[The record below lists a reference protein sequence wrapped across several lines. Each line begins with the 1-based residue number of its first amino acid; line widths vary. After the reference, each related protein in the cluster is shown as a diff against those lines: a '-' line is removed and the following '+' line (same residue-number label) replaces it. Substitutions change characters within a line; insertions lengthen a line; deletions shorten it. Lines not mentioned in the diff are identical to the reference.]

1 MRILIIEDEKS
12 ISDGV
17 LKYLVNQNY
26 LCDQAF
32 SCREALMKSSSN
44 EYDCILLDLMLPDG
58 DGLNLLKII
67 KMNSPSAG
75 IIILS
80 AKGTVEDKVEGM
92 KLGADDYLP
101 KPFNLAELNARV
113 FALLRRR
120 HFKGYNRV
128 ESNNVQIDLLS
139 KSVSVGGSPVILTKS
154 EFSILLFLIHNKG
167 SVITKIALAEHLCG
181 EMADMMNNFNFV
193 YCHIK
198 NLKSKLLSAGGKD
211 CIKTIYG
218 VGYKWEEQNL

>member
-12 ISDGV
+12 ISDGIFH
-17 LKYLVNQNY
+17 YLNNQNY

-32 SCREALMKSSSN
+32 SCREALLKSSGN
-44 EYDCILLDLMLPDG
+44 DYDCILLDLMLPDG
-58 DGLNLLKII
+58 DGLNLLNPI
-67 KMNSPSAG
+67 KRNCPTAG
-75 IIILS
+75 VIILS

-120 HFKGYNRV
+120 NFKGYNRV
-128 ESNNVQIDLLS
+128 ESNNVQIDILS
-139 KSVSVGGSPVILTKS
+139 KSVCVAGNPLTLTKS

-181 EMADMMNNFNFV
+181 DMADMMSNFNFV

-198 NLKSKLLSAGGKD
+198 NLKSKLLSAGGID

-218 VGYKWEEQNL
+218 VGYKWEEK